1 MGRKSEQNG
10 TVYLRKWKTN
20 RELKGNND
28 KNFRFNFEMYTYH
41 ARRGPLDSYI
51 VRGIYIIKTIQPFVT
66 LS

>member
-41 ARRGPLDSYI
+41 ARRGPLKQ
-51 VRGIYIIKTIQPFVT
+51 GFFWTVT
-66 LS
+66 SCVEYT

>member
-1 MGRKSEQNG
+1 MGKKSEQNG

-41 ARRGPLDSYI
+41 ARRGPLKQ
-51 VRGIYIIKTIQPFVT
+51 GCFWTVT
-66 LS
+66 SCVEYT

>member
-28 KNFRFNFEMYTYH
+28 DTAPDEAH
-41 ARRGPLDSYI
+41 
-51 VRGIYIIKTIQPFVT
+51 
-66 LS
+66 